1 MFQAFVSAYCGVSKD
16 CLKALHNSSSSN
28 AFYYITFMLVF
39 GPIILSIALATTL
52 HTLLGVEWNFAIATA
67 IAVGIVVA
75 FTDRY
80 FVIQRIKS
88 QSNRILRFE
97 FWFLR
102 LLTWTVMIFLGISTT
117 ANLLGSSINA
127 HTADKVHQE
136 AQLILAKDDQLNSLK
151 KQVETERERQTKY
164 SKLIEKK
171 QEYQLNVNDY
181 ERKKIAEEQG
191 IDENGK
197 LIAKGRGDKYK
208 KNEENSKK
216 ASNNVKAIQS
226 QIEALAYSPQ
236 TTTRLMEQ
244 ISKRETEL
252 KKEVKAREDGT
263 LNRIK
268 ALYEIIKADKIKLLY
283 VVFTVIIALIIEIA
297 YTLALSSLPRNNT
310 LRSLFDMQQKNEI
323 AKLHLIRSKLRAD
336 IQNQQPV
343 QVVELPNRPKRL
355 WEQEGNADNM
365 DNNSLSA

>member
-151 KQVETERERQTKY
+151 KQVETERERQTRY
-164 SKLIEKK
+164 SELLKEK
-171 QEYQLNVNDY
+171 QEYQQNASIFKSKMA
-181 ERKKIAEEQG
+181 EEEQG
-191 IDENGK
+191 MTVTGQS
-197 LIAKGRGDKYK
+197 IAEGRGEKYYANQNGYTREK
-208 KNEENSKK
+208 AKAKN
-216 ASNNVKAIQS
+216 IQS
-226 QIEALAYSPQ
+226 EIKALAYNPQ
-236 TTTRLMEQ
+236 TTTMLMEQ

-252 KKEVKAREDGT
+252 KEEVKATEDGT

-268 ALYEIIKADKIKLLY
+268 ALYEIIMADKIKLLY

-355 WEQEGNADNM
+355 WEQEGNTDNM